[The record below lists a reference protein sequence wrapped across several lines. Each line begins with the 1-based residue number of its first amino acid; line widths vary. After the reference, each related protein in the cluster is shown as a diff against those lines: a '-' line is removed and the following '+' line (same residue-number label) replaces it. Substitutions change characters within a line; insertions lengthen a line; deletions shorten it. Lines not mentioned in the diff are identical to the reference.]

1 MSAPYLEKAYELAK
15 ELNAAKDIKDI
26 LYTITD
32 HLPGVLGARYC
43 SLFIRNPYSGE
54 LEIKAH
60 NHPDIGQDP
69 FIHVD
74 SQQKSIM
81 NLVVSNNRSLI
92 IHDIEEEMGIK
103 NKEKYS
109 TKSFMSIL
117 IKHDDEV
124 KGVINLA
131 DKTSGSFTKDDMMV
145 ASTTAELLG
154 AVLGRVDLSKV

>member
-15 ELNAAKDIKDI
+15 ELNAAKDIKD
-26 LYTITD
+26 TITD
-32 HLPGVLGARYC
+32 HLPGVLGTRYC

-81 NLVVSNNRSLI
+81 NLVVSSNRSLI

-109 TKSFMSIL
+109 TKSFIYIL
-117 IKHDDEV
+117 INRHD
-124 KGVINLA
+124 
-131 DKTSGSFTKDDMMV
+131 
-145 ASTTAELLG
+145 ASICVFQMCTN
-154 AVLGRVDLSKV
+154 D